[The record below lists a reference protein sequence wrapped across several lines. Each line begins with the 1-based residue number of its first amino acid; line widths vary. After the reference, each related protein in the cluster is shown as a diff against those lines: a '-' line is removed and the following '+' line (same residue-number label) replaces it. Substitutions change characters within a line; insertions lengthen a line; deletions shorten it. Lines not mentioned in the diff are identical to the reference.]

1 MKLIDIFKTASSNL
15 WRNKGRTILTIVAI
29 FVGAFTIALTTGV
42 NQGVSNYIDKQI
54 GSVGG
59 DNQLMIMPESLNENF
74 TMSTS
79 PKEYD
84 PEKNDS
90 QDGDMITEKKIRS
103 IEKIKDIKSVEPFT
117 YLTADYIKGSANQ
130 KYALNVAGPSNL
142 TIALAEGRGVKK
154 SSNTFEIVLAQE
166 YVKSLGFK
174 NNQAAVGKTV
184 EIAATNKASGKQEIV
199 TAKVVGVRAASL
211 IQGGQSIVSR
221 GLEEKIVEINEAGLP
236 DSIRNQYQMVYAT
249 LPDNIS
255 DEKIATIQNDL
266 KKIGLDGMTVE
277 DQIGTIQQVVSAVTG
292 ILTLFGGIALIA
304 ASFGIINTLYM
315 SVQDRTREIGLMK
328 AVGLKRSK
336 VFLTF
341 SFEALLIG
349 FWGALIGI
357 GCAMGLGSL
366 INNIARQS
374 FLSGM
379 TGFSLVEFPLSSM
392 VIILLI
398 IMFIAFLAG
407 TLPANRAAKL
417 NPINALRYE

>member
-15 WRNKGRTILTIVAI
+15 WRNKARTILTIVAI

-42 NQGVSNYIDKQI
+42 NQGVSSYIDKQI

-74 TMSTS
+74 TTNSS

-90 QDGDMITEKKIRS
+90 QDGDMITEQKIRS
-103 IEKIKDIKSVEPFT
+103 IEKIKNIKSVEPFS
-117 YLTADYIKGSANQ
+117 YLTADYIKGSSSQ

-142 TIALAEGRGVKK
+142 TIDLAEGRGVKK

-166 YVKSLGFK
+166 YIKSLGFK
-174 NNQAAVGKTV
+174 NNQAALGKTV
-184 EIAATNKASGKQEIV
+184 EITATNKASGEQEIV
-199 TAKVVGVRAASL
+199 TANVVGVRASSL

-221 GLEEKIVEINEAGLP
+221 GLEEKIVEINETGLP
-236 DSIRNQYQMVYAT
+236 DSMRNQYQMVYAT

-255 DEKIATIQNDL
+255 DEKIATIQSDL

-341 SFEALLIG
+341 SIEALLIG

-374 FLSGM
+374 FLTGM

-392 VIILLI
+392 VIILLV